1 MTPATANAELLTLAV
16 LDHEHPTDAT
26 PPDGDV
32 RVPPAREL
40 HRRVN
45 DGITVVML
53 WRAGDDG
60 VTVAVEDARTGERF
74 ELAVAGRD
82 AMDAFMH
89 PFAWAAARR

>member
-45 DGITVVML
+45 DGITVVLL
-53 WRAGDDG
+53 WRPDADG
-60 VTVAVEDARTGERF
+60 VTVTVDDARRHYGVVIDPETMRVDES
-74 ELAVAGRD
+74 AT
-82 AMDAFMH
+82 
-89 PFAWAAARR
+89 ARLRSARATV